1 MVTVNAGDWV
11 KIAEEKLSST
21 ATSIRVPA
29 SGGWGEYNS
38 LMILI
43 DAKADGSYDQ
53 SPALT
58 FNDETTGTKYS
69 SVYSHNAGQAYT
81 PTTEDNQAKL
91 THL

>member
-1 MVTVNAGDWV
+1 MVTVNAGSWV
-11 KIAEEKLSST
+11 KIGEEKLSSP

-29 SGGWGEYNS
+29 SGGWGEYDR

-43 DAKADGSYDQ
+43 DAKADGADQ

-69 SVYSHNAGQAYT
+69 
-81 PTTEDNQAKL
+81 
-91 THL
+91 